1 MSGITIKPYYL
12 LGLVIPL
19 SVIVGNYLGDFYVGT
34 ATFIGLVVF
43 PLLDLLLGEGEDSNP
58 EDVSPLFFDAV
69 LYMHVILQ
77 FVAIASFIN
86 YVLSNPEFNFL
97 ILSTLSTGLSSGIS
111 GIVVAHELIHR
122 KGFPKYC
129 GYLLLWTTSY
139 MHFESEHVRGHHKY
153 VGTDLDPASAKAEH
167 GLQYFVLTTVPKQ
180 FVSSWKIEMERS
192 NSFLFHQAGLFLLIE
207 LATLGGLYYLF
218 DLNLVW
224 AFLGQCAV
232 SVYLLEY
239 VNYIRHWGLRRE
251 VKDKVTPQTSWQSN
265 ARLSRYVLVELT
277 RHSDHHLF
285 ANRPYQSLR
294 SYDDAPNLPSG
305 YFACFFLAQIPMVW
319 RIVMSKRLPS
329 KTNS

>member
-1 MSGITIKPYYL
+1 MGAISK
-12 LGLVIPL
+12 IPL
-19 SVIVGNYLGDFYVGT
+19 IDRNHQLSIPKLVHSIITRTNSDELRKYF
-34 ATFIGLVVF
+34 FIKI
-43 PLLDLLLGEGEDSNP
+43 STKN
-58 EDVSPLFFDAV
+58 
-69 LYMHVILQ
+69 
-77 FVAIASFIN
+77 
-86 YVLSNPEFNFL
+86 VLSLNTPN
-97 ILSTLSTGLSSGIS
+97 
-111 GIVVAHELIHR
+111 
-122 KGFPKYC
+122 
-129 GYLLLWTTSY
+129 
-139 MHFESEHVRGHHKY
+139 
-153 VGTDLDPASAKAEH
+153 
-167 GLQYFVLTTVPKQ
+167 LQYFVLTTVPKQ

-251 VKDKVTPQTSWQSN
+251 VKDKVTSQISWQSN

-305 YFACFFLAQIPMVW
+305 YFACFFLAQIPMIW

-329 KTNS
+329 TTNS